1 MIYNYKMEVNIEK
14 ENIIIIL
21 IFYHLLL
28 EKNPEV
34 AKKKENTQKLTD

>member
-1 MIYNYKMEVNIEK
+1 MIYNFKMEINIEK

-28 EKNPEV
+28 EKNPED
-34 AKKKENTQKLTD
+34 AKKEENFQ